1 MEGIRDGFAGDDCF
15 VCGLLWP
22 GERPCRRCGGRVQW
36 NAARM
41 SDPGLVQARL
51 TRAYE
56 AWRADGDVASLAA
69 FLDAVHAD
77 APESI
82 EALET
87 LGLDLDQLRRAW
99 QRAAPD
105 ESPD

>member
-22 GERPCRRCGGRVQW
+22 GDRPCRRCRGSVQW
-36 NAARM
+36 HSARM
-41 SDPGLVQARL
+41 IDGGLIEVRL
-51 TRAYE
+51 ARAYQD
-56 AWRADGDVASLAA
+56 WRDDGDVESLAA
-69 FLDAVHAD
+69 FLTAVHAD

-82 EALET
+82 EHLEAF
-87 LGLDLDQLRRAW
+87 GLDLDQLRRAW

-105 ESPD
+105 QAPA